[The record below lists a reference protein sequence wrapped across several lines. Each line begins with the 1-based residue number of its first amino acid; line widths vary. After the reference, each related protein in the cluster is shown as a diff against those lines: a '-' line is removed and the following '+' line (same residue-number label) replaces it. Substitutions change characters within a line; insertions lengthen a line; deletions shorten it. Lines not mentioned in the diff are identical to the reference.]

1 MVVAIV
7 GVRKLFDYFPGL
19 FSQRELSWLD
29 DVMPEKD
36 RKVSLLLT
44 MMLDLEFFNSNTANY
59 S

>member
-44 MMLDLEFFNSNTANY
+44 MMSDLVFFNSNAANF